1 MQITAKK
8 TEINNIVSHFPES
21 VLDDILIYLM
31 EIQKRLNKKE
41 KTDEVLNKIFTED
54 NNLLQRLAK

>member
-8 TEINNIVSHFPES
+8 AEINNIVSHFPEP
-21 VLDDILIYLM
+21 VLDDILTYLM

-41 KTDEVLNKIFTED
+41 KTDEILNKIFTED

>member
-8 TEINNIVSHFPES
+8 AEINNILSNFPEP
-21 VLDDILIYLM
+21 VLDDILTYLM
-31 EIQKRLNKKE
+31 EIQKRLKEKE